1 MPRARVPAEHVD
13 RRTVRTAV
21 LLVVVLTAG
30 AYLPSPLY
38 PDYQRLFGYDDLV
51 MTLLFATF
59 AMVSAPALLLC
70 GPAADRLGRR
80 PLLRLGA
87 LLAAAGSCC
96 FLFATSPAWLFAG
109 RVGQALALG
118 AATGA
123 AQALIAR
130 HRTVTASIGGPLL
143 TSLAFTAGTALGPAV
158 AGALARYAPGPLVV
172 PYVLHLVL
180 LAWAWWRLR
189 TVPGPA
195 PARVDSARWRPTW
208 PRIAPGTR
216 KLFLAA
222 GFNGFLVWAG
232 VGVYLALVPALL
244 ERTLRS
250 DDPALSGGVL
260 GAVLALSLL
269 AQLAGRRCD
278 PGAAQRLGVA
288 AVTVSLLLLAAT
300 GAASLPATLGAA
312 VLVGVGHGL
321 AFSGAARAVD
331 ARTPAEQRAG
341 TGAALHLL
349 FYLGSGVPA
358 VAVGLMASWMPL
370 TVSVTRLSWAGAG
383 LGVLAVLV
391 TARLGVRTGAAEQET
406 SEPRPARP
414 LRAGVRPRRVVLRR
428 RPSPAEAA
436 SAAGRPR
443 PESPTGASPP
453 RLRSR
458 RAGTRRRRGR
468 APRGAVRDRSDAER
482 PRSATRG

>member
-1 MPRARVPAEHVD
+1 MLRARVPAEHAE

-59 AMVSAPALLLC
+59 ALVSAPALLLC

-80 PLLRLGA
+80 PLLRLGV

-130 HRTVTASIGGPLL
+130 HRTATGRIGGPLL
-143 TSLAFTAGTALGPAV
+143 TSLAFTAGTALGPAF

-172 PYVLHLVL
+172 PYALHLAL
-180 LAWAWWRLR
+180 LAWGWWRLR

-195 PARVDSARWRPTW
+195 PSPVDSARWRPTW

-260 GAVLALSLL
+260 GAVLTLSLL

-288 AVTVSLLLLAAT
+288 GVTVSLLLLAAT

-312 VLVGVGHGL
+312 VLVGAGHGL

-383 LGVLAVLV
+383 LGVLAVLA
-391 TARLGVRTGAAEQET
+391 TARLGVRARTAEQET
-406 SEPRPARP
+406 PKPRSARP
-414 LRAGVRPRRVVLRR
+414 LRTGVRPRRVLLRR
-428 RPSPAEAA
+428 RSPAEVA

-443 PESPTGASPP
+443 PGNPPGASPP
-453 RLRSR
+453 RLRTR
-458 RAGTRRRRGR
+458 RAATRRRRGR
-468 APRGAVRDRSDAER
+468 APRGAVRDRSDGER
-482 PRSATRG
+482 PRGVTHG